1 MGGWGVGERTVV
13 FVQMLTG
20 CALLSSRRF
29 SLARFNFSLLARYF
43 HSSTLTKSLAKA
55 GDNVFTIAKQS
66 TF

>member
-1 MGGWGVGERTVV
+1 MTVV

-20 CALLSSRRF
+20 CSLLSSRRF
-29 SLARFNFSLLARYF
+29 SLARFNISLLARYF

-55 GDNVFTIAKQS
+55 SDNAFTIAKQS

>member
-1 MGGWGVGERTVV
+1 MGGWGGGERTVV

-29 SLARFNFSLLARYF
+29 SLACFNFSLL
-43 HSSTLTKSLAKA
+43 KSLAKA
-55 GDNVFTIAKQS
+55 SDNVFTIAKQS